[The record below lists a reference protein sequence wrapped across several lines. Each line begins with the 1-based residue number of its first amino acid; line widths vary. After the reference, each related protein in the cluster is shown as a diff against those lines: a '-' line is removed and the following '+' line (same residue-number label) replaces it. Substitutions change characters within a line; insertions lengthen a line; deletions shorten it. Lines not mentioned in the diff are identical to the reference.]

1 MYFNLD
7 YVIGSSRFLLCSE
20 LTIHLSCGSW
30 ILVDMIILGRISLTL
45 FSTEAKGKYVKSKIW
60 IKTCMIGKW
69 VSILIIG
76 E

>member
-20 LTIHLSCGSW
+20 LIIYLSCGSW
-30 ILVDMIILGRISLTL
+30 ILVDMIIFGRIL
-45 FSTEAKGKYVKSKIW
+45 FILFLIEVKGKYVKLKIW
-60 IKTCMIGKW
+60 IKICMIGKW
-69 VSILIIG
+69 VFILIIG